1 MAGVTA
7 VMVSMGAPRAAAG
20 MGAMVAPSVKAGRA
34 GRGRGWGGVPQR
46 PRSRGAGAGAGWVAR
61 AGGGGESREEGAER
75 EVRSAPSL
83 PLPEVGVFEF
93 TKEGKNPLYKSG
105 SVIQLEDAPSSS
117 GGGIG
122 QMIASIGGRGK
133 EGMDQVTTRA
143 LADSGEPLVWW
154 FRSAGPPAPEQGQG
168 RVPVVLVHEAPSQS
182 YAFRNVIQGIGSKGG
197 VACVAPD
204 MVGFG
209 YSSKPQ
215 RGFDGFDYTEDEYQ
229 RGFHDFVEAAVG
241 EGVVVDLVLHGYVF
255 AAYVL
260 AWAAAHPGRV
270 RRVVLLNV
278 PLAEEAELPLQM
290 RPFKIPLV
298 DLFVSQNAILPERVI
313 EGGGKYAL
321 ELEDADIYRRPYLES
336 SDAGFALLEVVRKY
350 DVKKAAAKSR
360 DAIRELVQD
369 QGVPVTLAF
378 GMDDKYLDPS
388 AHLAAGKAAGAAVKE
403 LANVGHNAPEDWEDK
418 VVEVVLKAFA

>member
-1 MAGVTA
+1 M
-7 VMVSMGAPRAAAG
+7 
-20 MGAMVAPSVKAGRA
+20 SVRSVDDGE
-34 GRGRGWGGVPQR
+34 GEGG
-46 PRSRGAGAGAGWVAR
+46 
-61 AGGGGESREEGAER
+61 AGGGGSDASGRGEARGR
-75 EVRSAPSL
+75 QRSAPSL

-117 GGGIG
+117 GGGVG

-133 EGMDQVTTRA
+133 DGMEQVTTA
-143 LADSGEPLVWW
+143 PLVPKGEPLTWW
-154 FRSAGPPAPEQGQG
+154 YRAAGSGSD
-168 RVPVVLVHEAPSQS
+168 PVVLVHEAPSQS
-182 YAFRNVIQGIGSKGG
+182 YAFRNV
-197 VACVAPD
+197 VASLGATTRCVAPD

-215 RGFDGFDYTEDEYQ
+215 PKFDGFDYTEGEYQ
-229 RGFHDFVEAAVG
+229 RGLEDFLDAAVG
-241 EGVVVDLVLHGYVF
+241 EGVRCDLVLHGYVF
-255 AAYVL
+255 AAYAL
-260 AWAAAHPGRV
+260 DWAAKHPGRV

-278 PLAEEAELPLQM
+278 PLADSAELPLQM
-290 RPFKIPLV
+290 KPFKIPLV

-350 DVKKAAAKSR
+350 DVKKAAARSR
-360 DAIRELVQD
+360 EAVRELVQGH
-369 QGVPVTLAF
+369 GVPVTLAF
-378 GMDDKYLDPS
+378 GMDDKYLEPA
-388 AHLAAGKAAGAAVKE
+388 AHLAAGKAAGATVTE

-418 VVEVVLKAFA
+418 VVEVILRALS